1 MFIVPR
7 QIQKSENSFRS
18 EMWDPYGRHSL
29 RPILSLLK
37 ELRLVLAA
45 AINVSLLT
53 ERSR

>member
-1 MFIVPR
+1 MADIL
-7 QIQKSENSFRS
+7 S
-18 EMWDPYGRHSL
+18 
-29 RPILSLLK
+29 RPNLSLLK